1 MTKAVPPVSATPLQR
16 RAGRR
21 TTDPRIVPEAASELE
36 EALPAGTNLP
46 VVAGPLPHR
55 EDFAAGAV
63 EAQILGQDGQK
74 RGLRGGK
81 PVLDQARSAY
91 LGAEWSGAN
100 DRRPKRGLVTK
111 TEV

>member
-1 MTKAVPPVSATPLQR
+1 MTKPVPPVSAAPLQR

-21 TTDPRIVPEAASELE
+21 TTDPRVVQDVLADAE
-36 EALPAGTNLP
+36 ETLPAGTNLP
-46 VVAGPLPHR
+46 VVAGPLSRH
-55 EDFAAGAV
+55 EELAAGAV

-91 LGAEWSGAN
+91 LGAEWSGAH

>member
-1 MTKAVPPVSATPLQR
+1 MTGTVPPSDPTGAR

-21 TTDPRIVPEAASELE
+21 ATDP
-36 EALPAGTNLP
+36 ALTDAYAGQTSPGVTNLP
-46 VVAGPLPHR
+46 ALTAQPEPR
-55 EDFAAGAV
+55 KGASV

-91 LGAEWSGAN
+91 LGAEWSGRA
-100 DRRPKRGLVTK
+100 DRRPRQGVITK
-111 TEV
+111 TEI

>member
-1 MTKAVPPVSATPLQR
+1 MTEADPTFDTNGAR

-21 TTDPRIVPEAASELE
+21 ATDPALQAAGQSSPGVPN
-36 EALPAGTNLP
+36 LPAVTAQP
-46 VVAGPLPHR
+46 EPR
-55 EDFAAGAV
+55 KGASV

-91 LGAEWSGAN
+91 LGAEWSGRA
-100 DRRPKRGLVTK
+100 DRRPRQGVITK
-111 TEV
+111 TEI

>member
-1 MTKAVPPVSATPLQR
+1 MTKSVPPVSATPLHR

-21 TTDPRIVPEAASELE
+21 TTDPRVLH
-36 EALPAGTNLP
+36 EALIEAEETPPGGTNLP
-46 VVAGPLPHR
+46 VVAGPLSAR
-55 EDFAAGAV
+55 EDLAVGAV

-91 LGAEWSGAN
+91 LGAEWSGEH

-111 TEV
+111 TDI

>member
-1 MTKAVPPVSATPLQR
+1 MTRSVPPVSATPLQR

-21 TTDPRIVPEAASELE
+21 TTDPRIAHDAAPEPDAT
-36 EALPAGTNLP
+36 LPAETNLP
-46 VVAGPLPHR
+46 VAGPPPRRDDLSG
-55 EDFAAGAV
+55 GAV
-63 EAQILGQDGQK
+63 DAQILGQDGQK

-91 LGAEWSGAN
+91 LGAEWSGVN